1 MDDITVYKTGA
12 YSGTTSSSS
21 AVVGTVTNLPKGR
34 YLVIP
39 SGYANYGGYMSS
51 PVAGYVSNLGV
62 IENPTKATYYVYS
75 PTSSAATWTNYQV
88 NFIKIG

>member
-12 YSGTTSSSS
+12 YSGTTSSSTV
-21 AVVGTVTNLPKGR
+21 VVGTVTNLPKGR

-39 SGYANYGGYMSS
+39 SGYSTYGGYMNS

-62 IENPTKATYYVYS
+62 IENPTQATYNVFS
-75 PTSSAATWTNYQV
+75 PTSSTATWTNYQV